1 MNNATNYNGKLN
13 IVGFKIKDYRKKLGF
28 SQSELSAKLQLVGID
43 IPKNSLQRLESGK
56 RIVKDYELAALSKIL
71 KVSIDSLLGDFIDD
85 L

>member
-13 IVGFKIKDYRKKLGF
+13 IVGFKIKEYRKKLRF

-56 RIVKDYELAALSKIL
+56 RIIKDYELAALSKIL